1 MKIELSK
8 IDLPQNDLRATVD
21 EDALDELAASLRDHG
36 QLQPIGVKAIENDR
50 YEVVFGAR
58 RTRAAMLLNWKT
70 IEATFV
76 AATTTNNPNA
86 SKLIEN
92 VQRLDMTPI
101 EEAYGLLDL
110 IGEGEANIRKLQMQ
124 TGKSRDW
131 VRNRLDL
138 IDLPDDLQGAI
149 QAGVIGVGVAKAFGQ
164 ISSPQVREHYVKM
177 AIENGCTTDQAIVWA
192 GQAKYAETG
201 IMTMDEIQRTGSRI
215 LDEEPPAQMHY
226 SCFICQDLSNWR
238 RTTSVIICAN
248 CQNHLV
254 DHRAGTP
261 AEPPPTHLTDVLEIP

>member
-8 IDLPQNDLRATVD
+8 IDLPQHDLRATVD

-58 RTRAAMLLNWKT
+58 RTRAAILLDWET

-110 IGEGEANIRKLQMQ
+110 IGDGEINVRKLQMQ

-138 IDLPDDLQGAI
+138 IDLPEDLQGAI
-149 QAGVIGVGVAKAFGQ
+149 QAGVIGVGVAKAFGS
-164 ISSPQVREHYVKM
+164 IGNADVREQYVKM
-177 AIENGCTTDQAIVWA
+177 AVENGCTTDQAIIWA
-192 GQAKYAETG
+192 SQAKFAEQG
-201 IMTMDEIQRTGSRI
+201 ILSMDEIQKNGVDLTQQPQAI
-215 LDEEPPAQMHY
+215 DQKYH
-226 SCFICQDLSNWR
+226 CFICAELYTWR
-238 RTTSVIICAN
+238 QINTLVLCGS
-248 CQNHLV
+248 CQNSIA
-254 DHRAGTP
+254 DARTP
-261 AEPPPTHLTDVLEIP
+261 HDRQPLPTPLDAN